1 MNKEHELRGCDGK
14 QRGAGRH
21 RPTSFWMHDPAW
33 VFDELKLREGD
44 TFADLGCGV
53 GEYTLQAA
61 NIVEPS
67 GIVYAL
73 DQQPALIEELRMKIQ
88 IRGWT
93 HVRAQVADVTASLP
107 IVDASVDVCLLATV
121 LHIPEVLA
129 LRTTLF
135 AEVARILKPG
145 GRLAIIECK
154 KQAMWFGP
162 PLEMRV
168 SAEEVEQ
175 IVRPWDFEKLSLV
188 DLGSN
193 YLIHFR
199 TPPRQDAI

>member
-1 MNKEHELRGCDGK
+1 MNNDHNFRGCDS
-14 QRGAGRH
+14 RRPGAGGH
-21 RPTSFWMHDPAW
+21 PATSFWMHDPAT
-33 VFDELKLREGD
+33 VFGELQLREGD
-44 TFADLGCGV
+44 TFADLGCGL

-61 NIVEPS
+61 NLVGPS
-67 GIVYAL
+67 GVVHAL
-73 DQQPALIEELRMKIQ
+73 DDQPARIEELRMRIQ

-93 HVRAQVADVTASLP
+93 HVQARVADVTASVP
-107 IVDASVDVCLLATV
+107 IADASVDVCLLATV

-145 GRLAIIECK
+145 GRLAVIECK

-175 IVRPWDFEKLSLV
+175 IVRPWDFTKLSLV

-199 TPPRQDAI
+199 TPPRRDAP

>member
-33 VFDELKLREGD
+33 VFDELKLGEGD

-67 GIVYAL
+67 GVVYAL

-129 LRTTLF
+129 LRTTL
-135 AEVARILKPG
+135 L
-145 GRLAIIECK
+145 
-154 KQAMWFGP
+154 
-162 PLEMRV
+162 
-168 SAEEVEQ
+168 
-175 IVRPWDFEKLSLV
+175 LSLPHDTAGAELLLEGGFRV
-188 DLGSN
+188 LRATMLGGTGRGWLL
-193 YLIHFR
+193 YQYCRRLEP
-199 TPPRQDAI
+199 TVAA